1 MPKIGIIGGTF
12 DPIHNGHTEMAK
24 KALERLK
31 LSKVLFMTGGNP
43 PHKKEC
49 DITDAEI
56 RHEMVK
62 ATIKKN
68 KKFEAFDYEIKKQGY
83 SYTAETLE
91 YLKKENPKN
100 DY

>member
-43 PHKKEC
+43 PHKKEFN
-49 DITDAEI
+49 ITDAAI

-62 ATIKKN
+62 EAIKGIKNLKHLIMNYKN
-68 KKFEAFDYEIKKQGY
+68 KGIHI
-83 SYTAETLE
+83 L
-91 YLKKENPKN
+91 PKHLN
-100 DY
+100 I